1 MVIALPASVW
11 REPGKKMFQGFC
23 DVCGAM
29 QITAIYENG
38 GADVTEHDRDRHQRR
53 GERIA

>member
-29 QITAIYENG
+29 QVTAIYENG
-38 GADVTEHDRDRHQRR
+38 GADVTEHDQARHQSRT
-53 GERIA
+53 ERTA